1 MTFRDNRANSTKQ
14 NVKRER
20 YSDMPLFTMIIMH
33 ALTAMFSWVSLGNHP
48 ILQLS
53 TSCLSRTFSNVIS
66 MAESQ
71 SIMIHDNGENED
83 FCVKWGPFQ
92 QFGPHE
98 DQVLNWGPF
107 RKHWLLYSNR
117 LSKTICGL
125 HRWGVRPQVDQ
136 CLVSASAAVER
147 RSVSEHC
154 TVSSW
159 PLNNLTF
166 PFLSF
171 VLIIIPT
178 TTTININISA

>member
-66 MAESQ
+66 VAESQ
-71 SIMIHDNGENED
+71 SNMIHNNGEMRL
-83 FCVKWGPFQ
+83 FFVKWGPFQ

-107 RKHWLLYSNR
+107 RNHCLSPHPR
-117 LSKTICGL
+117 LPPRFSHGTVAG
-125 HRWGVRPQVDQ
+125 
-136 CLVSASAAVER
+136 
-147 RSVSEHC
+147 
-154 TVSSW
+154 TVSDPCGEASQHF
-159 PLNNLTF
+159 PLNDCGGCVHCAVVHCSATCCF
-166 PFLSF
+166 IEF
-171 VLIIIPT
+171 VWLGT
-178 TTTININISA
+178 LL